1 MSNNLPQ
8 SAKLKASSHRSSL
21 ASYSIGFGLSL
32 LFTLIPFVVVYDR
45 LLSGTWLVAVIV
57 GSALVQLMVQL
68 VFFLHLGRESRPRW
82 NLIVFLFMLLVLFIV
97 VVGSLWIMQN
107 LDYNMMVSPEETDK
121 YMKQE
126 SNRGF

>member
-1 MSNNLPQ
+1 MS
-8 SAKLKASSHRSSL
+8 SKISKSSELKAKSNQASV
-21 ASYSIGFGLSL
+21 ASYSVGFGLSL
-32 LFTLIPFVVVYDR
+32 LLTLIPFTVVYDR
-45 LLSGTWLVAVIV
+45 LLSGQWLVAVIIT
-57 GSALVQLMVQL
+57 SALAQLIVQL

-82 NLIVFLFMLLVLFIV
+82 NLIIFLFMILIVFII

-107 LDYNMMVSPEETDK
+107 LDYNMMVSPEETDN